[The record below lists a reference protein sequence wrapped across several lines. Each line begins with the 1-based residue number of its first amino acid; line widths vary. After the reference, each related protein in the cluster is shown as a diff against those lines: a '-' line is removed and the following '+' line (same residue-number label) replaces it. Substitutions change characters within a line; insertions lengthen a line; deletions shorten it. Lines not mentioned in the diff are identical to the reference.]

1 MPVLKIKKDGVWEEV
16 GGSSSMGGGN
26 ADTLDGKHADEFAL
40 YEDVDNG
47 FRNVQDNFN
56 TLNTNL
62 DNEFNNVYDGLSYA
76 CAGVDYLYARV
87 GDETVSDQINNA
99 LANFSGTGTGSSK
112 TLTQHLT
119 EEDMVLSSRQY
130 GDTLP
135 EPGIPGRI
143 FFLRTVSE

>member
-16 GGSSSMGGGN
+16 RGSSPIDGGN
-26 ADTLDGKHADEFAL
+26 ADTLDGRHADEFAL

-47 FRNVQDNFN
+47 FSNVQDNFN
-56 TLNTNL
+56 TLDTNL
-62 DNEFNNVYDGLSYA
+62 NDAFGYIFNEFNSVYDGL
-76 CAGVDYLYARV
+76 DYLYERV
-87 GDETVSDQINNA
+87 GDESVSDQIDNA
-99 LANFSGTGTGSSK
+99 LANFSGAGTGSSK

-143 FFLRTVSE
+143 FFLRTQL